1 MNKKL
6 HQWTQKNNCH
16 IWELRKKRFWQ
27 NFNELNGTYK
37 LNANFMVIF
46 NGYMVIEDGAYEM
59 YDATQN
65 VTILVTTHGVVN
77 VEENK
82 GDWQMYRR

>member
-1 MNKKL
+1 MRKTNKTWKMN
-6 HQWTQKNNCH
+6 
-16 IWELRKKRFWQ
+16 KKRFWQ

-65 VTILVTTHGVVN
+65 VTILVTEHGVVN
-77 VEENK
+77 IEKNK

>member
-1 MNKKL
+1 MRRTYKKWVL
-6 HQWTQKNNCH
+6 N
-16 IWELRKKRFWQ
+16 KKRFWQ
-27 NFNELNGTYK
+27 NFNELNGTCK

-65 VTILVTTHGVVN
+65 VTILVTKHGVVN
-77 VEENK
+77 IEKNK

>member
-1 MNKKL
+1 MKKINKK
-6 HQWTQKNNCH
+6 
-16 IWELRKKRFWQ
+16 WELRKKTFWQ
-27 NFNELNGTYK
+27 NFDELNGTYK